1 MINDIVS
8 QVRFAGEGM
17 PVLERGGMHQP
28 AVGAAE
34 GSDLL
39 IFSDFRSVNNQ
50 DQKIAAFGSSYRGID
65 AEYRFLEARNAKN
78 RFRGFL

>member
-8 QVRFAGEGM
+8 QVRFAGVGM
-17 PVLERGGMHQP
+17 PVLEKGGMHQP

-34 GSDLL
+34 GCDLL

-65 AEYRFLEARNAKN
+65 AE
-78 RFRGFL
+78 